1 MPEELR
7 IVVVDQGGAAP
18 SRGAAAPAGGP
29 VPRGPIAP
37 GDGLGLFVPGGGR
50 RPRGPVVPR
59 SPEEQVALA
68 NRAKRQRARLLG
80 EEEKILKAEQAART
94 AKFSSAVG
102 TAGGI
107 AGAAAAGNVAGA
119 ASRGAAGI
127 VAAVGGPVG
136 VVVAAVTAGFGV
148 AAIAARKFAQ
158 VVESQTNKLA
168 GFSAPLSA
176 AQAQTEITREL
187 ALMRRAQRIGP
198 ELAAAERLRS
208 KFEDAMTDLG
218 TEILGVLLQLLE
230 AATPFIEV
238 GIKVMTIVANFLER
252 WGDTIAKAMI
262 VLARMSS
269 MVQILEAVFRVLEKM
284 FDTIVPDPDPM
295 VDPFTTA
302 FMNLLPRNA
311 RGQREFFQPRP
322 GV

>member
-7 IVVVDQGGAAP
+7 IIVVDQGGSAP
-18 SRGAAAPAGGP
+18 SRGAAAPAASSSARAPAASRAFPRLHAPPVQPPQFVGP
-29 VPRGPIAP
+29 VQPSPRAP
-37 GDGLGLFVPGGGR
+37 ATRDPF
-50 RPRGPVVPR
+50 RG
-59 SPEEQVALA
+59 A
-68 NRAKRQRARLLG
+68 
-80 EEEKILKAEQAART
+80 I
-94 AKFSSAVG
+94 SAVG
-102 TAGGI
+102 TAGGV

-119 ASRGAAGI
+119 ASRGASGI
-127 VAAVGGPVG
+127 VAAVGGPIG
-136 VVVAAVTAGFGV
+136 LAVAAVAAGLGV
-148 AAIAARKFAQ
+148 AAIAAVKFSQ

-176 AQAQTEITREL
+176 AQAETDIRREL

-218 TEILGVLLQLLE
+218 TEILGVLLKLLE

-238 GIKVMTIVANFLER
+238 GIKVLTIFADFLER
-252 WGDTIAKAMI
+252 WGDTIATAMK
-262 VLARMSS
+262 VLARMNS
-269 MVQILEAVFRVLEKM
+269 MVSIMEAVFRILEKI
-284 FDTIVPDPDPM
+284 FDTIVPDPDDQPS
-295 VDPFTTA
+295 PFTTA

-311 RGQREFFQPRP
+311 RGQREFFQPAP

>member
-18 SRGAAAPAGGP
+18 SRGAAAPAASSSARAPAAGP
-29 VPRGPIAP
+29 RALPALQAPRAAQGPRAVVAA
-37 GDGLGLFVPGGGR
+37 DGSR
-50 RPRGPVVPR
+50 R
-59 SPEEQVALA
+59 AL
-68 NRAKRQRARLLG
+68 
-80 EEEKILKAEQAART
+80 
-94 AKFSSAVG
+94 SAVG

-119 ASRGAAGI
+119 ASGASTGI
-127 VAAVGGPVG
+127 VAAVGGPIG
-136 VVVAAVTAGFGV
+136 VAVASVAAGLGV

-168 GFSAPLSA
+168 GFSAPLSV

-218 TEILGVLLQLLE
+218 TEILGVLLKLLE
-230 AATPFIEV
+230 SATPFIEV
-238 GIKVMTIVANFLER
+238 GIKVLTIFAAFLEK
-252 WGDTIAKAMI
+252 WGDVIVKAMI
-262 VLARMSS
+262 VLARMSPIIS
-269 MVQILEAVFRVLEKM
+269 IMEAVFRILEKI

-302 FMNLLPRNA
+302 FMNLLQRNPRT
-311 RGQREFFQPRP
+311 GQREFFQPIP